1 MSVSGW
7 RCRLVAGARLRTRQ
21 GRHFLVCGAPLAV
34 LELRERGRRLLASLP
49 PGEEVTIPEPPGP
62 ELRLLHRLAGL
73 GLLDLRP
80 APARWP
86 DVSIVVPVRDRAAEL
101 DTCLR
106 SLRRVRYPGAPPRVV
121 VVDDG
126 SRRPVTAP
134 AGVRVVRLDRP
145 VGPGRARNAGAA
157 LCTTELLAF
166 LDSDCRAEPGW
177 LEALVPE
184 LGDPAVA
191 AAGGRVLPERERSWL
206 ERYEAVRSPLD
217 LGAIAAPVRPR
228 RPVPY
233 LVTANLVVRRAVFDA
248 IGGFDPEMDPGEDV
262 DLCWRLAAA
271 GHRLVYR
278 PEAAVRHAHRGALP
292 DFITTRARYA
302 GSEAV
307 LLRRHPGN
315 GRWLGFSPGLGA
327 LVAGGLGV
335 LLGRPGLLAAGG
347 LALGLEVA
355 AAAGKL
361 EGLGVP
367 RRRAAAALLRG
378 QAGSLYHAARQ
389 LTRYYGLGAALVALS
404 WRPARMRLGPA
415 LAAAALA
422 PAVADWYRLRPRL
435 SLPAFLAAHL
445 LDDAAYQYGL
455 LRGCLRERSAAALGV
470 EVRLAGGRPD

>member
-1 MSVSGW
+1 MSVPGW
-7 RCRLVAGARLRTRQ
+7 RCRLAAGARLRSRQ
-21 GRHFLVCGAPLAV
+21 GRHFLVSESPLAV
-34 LELRERGRRLLASLP
+34 VELRERGRRLLASLP
-49 PGEEVTIPEPPGP
+49 PGDEVTIPGPPGP
-62 ELRLLHRLAGL
+62 ELRLLRRLAGL

-80 APARWP
+80 APGRWP

-101 DTCLR
+101 DACLR
-106 SLRRVRYPGAPPRVV
+106 SLRRLRYPGPAPVVV

-134 AGVRVVRLDRP
+134 AGVRVVRLDRR
-145 VGPGRARNAGAA
+145 VGPGAARNAGAA
-157 LCTTELLAF
+157 LCSTELLAF

-191 AAGGRVLPERERSWL
+191 AAGGRVLPDRERGWL

-217 LGAIAAPVRPR
+217 LGASAAPVRPR

-233 LVTANLVVRRAVFDA
+233 LVTANLVVRRAVFEA
-248 IGGFDPEMDPGEDV
+248 IGGFDPAMDPGEDV

-271 GHRLVYR
+271 GHVLVYR
-278 PEAAVRHAHRGALP
+278 PAGTVRHAHRCALR
-292 DFITTRARYA
+292 DFLATRARYA
-302 GSEAV
+302 GSEAT
-307 LLRRHPGN
+307 LLRRHPDN
-315 GRWLGFSPGLGA
+315 GRWLGLSPGLGA
-327 LVAGGLGV
+327 FLAGGAGALA
-335 LLGRPGLLAAGG
+335 GRPGLLAAGG
-347 LALGLEVA
+347 LTLGLEVA

-361 EGLGVP
+361 DGLGVP

-378 QAGSLYHAARQ
+378 QAGSVYHAARQ
-389 LTRYYGLGAALVALS
+389 LTRYYGLGAAVLALC

-455 LRGCLRERSAAALGV
+455 LRGCLRERSAAALAV
-470 EVRLAGGRPD
+470 EVRLAGGRPE